1 MINGSAIKETT
12 YEEGLEK
19 LTELVDEIGREDC
32 PVDQL
37 ESKVKQAADLIR
49 GLRER
54 LASTE
59 TTVQEVLSELDESRG
74 GGISNSQEH

>member
-1 MINGSAIKETT
+1 MINGSGIKETT

-37 ESKVKQAADLIR
+37 ENKVKQAADLIR
-49 GLRER
+49 SLRER

-59 TTVQEVLSELDESRG
+59 ITVQEVLSELEESG
-74 GGISNSQEH
+74 KDK

>member
-1 MINGSAIKETT
+1 MINGSGIKETT

-74 GGISNSQEH
+74 GDQ